1 MKIVKR
7 VILIVLI
14 LLAAGVG
21 AYFYFLPEDVE
32 VVKADT
38 GTVSPKLNIMGNIE
52 GNELVTVYADVAG
65 TIGDRFVTKGER
77 VSKGD
82 VLLSYAG
89 ESQQNAV
96 NAAQTNIEYDQKIV
110 ESMQT
115 TRDDNRKKVEDAKA
129 RITQCEV
136 VYATIKANIAS
147 LDSAKY
153 AKDYER
159 NSRAQSI
166 QSDIAKMQGEIS
178 SKQAELAK
186 KEIDLKKA
194 ELLEDKTN
202 VVQLAEDSKRIQD
215 EIADTNN
222 AISKSQRDLICLPLE
237 GMDPATYENYIN
249 IQNDLET
256 VTRLWSEAKTDR
268 DTAQS
273 MIKAYDEL
281 LGNELK
287 TAQDELSLDQAMNEL
302 KKAQGGCVSPSDGVI
317 TKCYV
322 DKGAQVEKG
331 APVFEMQKADSYKV
345 KLLVSKY
352 DIASV
357 KEGQTASISIGDSEY
372 SGQVLNISQYAEAD
386 ASGKAKASVDISID
400 TEEPMIVGMEADV
413 IINLDETENALRI
426 LNECVYTDDNGSY
439 LFTVEEGNK
448 VKRRYVETGA
458 KDSEYTQI
466 LSGLGEGEEVVY
478 DLGAADYE
486 NLKINPVPAQ
496 KEEP

>member
-1 MKIVKR
+1 MKIIKR
-7 VILIVLI
+7 VILIVLVF
-14 LLAAGVG
+14 LAAGVG
-21 AYFYFLPEDVE
+21 AYFYLQPEDVE
-32 VVKADT
+32 TVRADI

-77 VSKGD
+77 VSKGTL
-82 VLLSYAG
+82 LLSYVG

-96 NAAQTNIEYDQKIV
+96 DVAQNNIEYDQKIV

-115 TRDDNRKKVEDAKA
+115 TRANNQKKVEDAKA

-136 VYATIKANIAS
+136 VYATIKANIAA

-178 SKQAELAK
+178 GKQSELAK
-186 KEIDLKKA
+186 VEVELKKA

-202 VVQLAEDSKRIQD
+202 VNRLAEDAKHIQD
-215 EIADTNN
+215 QIADTNN
-222 AISKSQRDLICLPLE
+222 SISRSQRDLICLPLE

-281 LGNELK
+281 LGTEQK
-287 TAQDELSLDQAMNEL
+287 QAQDELSLDQAMNEL
-302 KKAQGGCVSPSDGVI
+302 KKAKGGCLAPSEGVI

-322 DKGAQVEKG
+322 DKGAHVDKG
-331 APVFEMQKADSYKV
+331 APVFEMQKSDSYKV

-352 DIASV
+352 DIDSV
-357 KEGQTASISIGDSEY
+357 KEGQTASISIGDTEY
-372 SGQVLNISQYAEAD
+372 SGKVLNISQYAEAD
-386 ASGKAKASVDISID
+386 ASGKAKAVVEISID

-439 LFTVEEGNK
+439 LFVVEKGNR
-448 VKRRYVETGA
+448 VKRRYVETGD

-466 LSGLGEGEEVVY
+466 LSGLDEGESVVY
-478 DLGAADYE
+478 DLGAADFE
-486 NLKINPVPAQ
+486 DQKINPVAGK
-496 KEEP
+496 KE

>member
-1 MKIVKR
+1 MKIIKR
-7 VILIVLI
+7 VILIVVVLI
-14 LLAAGVG
+14 AVGIGV
-21 AYFYFLPEDVE
+21 YYYMLPEDVG
-32 VVKADT
+32 VTTADT
-38 GTVSPKLNIMGNIE
+38 GTVSPKLNITGNIE
-52 GNELVTVYADVAG
+52 GNEIVTVYADVSG
-65 TIGDRFVTKGER
+65 TIEERFVTKGER
-77 VSKGD
+77 VNKGT
-82 VLLSYAG
+82 VLLAYAG

-96 NAAQTNIEYDQKIV
+96 NVAQNNIEYDQKIV
-110 ESMQT
+110 EAIQT
-115 TRDDNRKKVEDAKA
+115 SRATNQKKVDDAKA
-129 RITQCEV
+129 RIAQCEV

-147 LDSAKY
+147 MDSAKY

-166 QSDIAKMQGEIS
+166 QSDITKMQGEIS

-186 KEIDLKKA
+186 IEVDLKKA
-194 ELLEDKTN
+194 ELLEDKSN
-202 VVQLAEDSKRIQD
+202 VMQLAEDSKRIQD
-215 EIADTNN
+215 QIADTNN
-222 AISKSQRDLICLPLE
+222 SISKSQRDLICLPLE
-237 GMDPATYENYIN
+237 GMDPATYENYLN

-281 LGNELK
+281 LGNEQK
-287 TAQDELSLDQAMNEL
+287 QAQDELSFDQAMNEL
-302 KKAQGGCVSPSDGVI
+302 KKAQGGCVSPSNGVI

-352 DIASV
+352 DIDSV
-357 KEGQTASISIGDSEY
+357 KTGQKASINIGDTGYTGE
-372 SGQVLNISQYAEAD
+372 VFNISQYAEAD
-386 ASGKAKASVDISID
+386 ASGKAKAAVEISID

-413 IINLDETENALRI
+413 TIDLDETTNALRI
-426 LNECVYTDDNGSY
+426 SNECVYTDDDGSY
-439 LFTVEEGNK
+439 LFVVEKGNK

-458 KDSEYTQI
+458 KDSDHTQI
-466 LSGLGEGEEVVY
+466 ISGLSDGEVVVC

-486 NLKINPVPAQ
+486 DQKINPVEAG
-496 KEEP
+496 EE